1 MFGKWKTGNK
11 HALGVVRE
19 AMQNRRVQTAEV
31 LENLDANCREQQ
43 RTEIK
48 KKLKTRMPVF
58 VLF

>member
-43 RTEIK
+43 RTEI
-48 KKLKTRMPVF
+48 
-58 VLF
+58 